1 MTVTQQRNPHNPEKC
16 PFYIES
22 TSPLTAEESIARCVM
37 CVTRGNQ
44 RLQSLKKDL
53 HQTAY
58 LTILE
63 QMSEYDQDHRS
74 GASFI
79 TFIRSKVCGK
89 LWTERAEHLKSIP
102 FPVHEG
108 RGDTQ
113 PLTNNPLVDALVA
126 EACQGENVDD
136 RVTRRVEVKQF
147 KKLLPQLLGR
157 LSERERLVLNMNGER
172 SLHTSLTATTPP
184 TCGCLH
190 PNLSGSMKGPLTS
203 CFALSF
209 YMSPDN
215 NYAHPSI
222 R

>member
-1 MTVTQQRNPHNPEKC
+1 MIQQRNPHNPEKC

-22 TSPLTAEESIARCVM
+22 TSPLTAEKSIARCVM

-89 LWTERAEHLKSIP
+89 LWSERAEHLKSIP

-113 PLTNNPLVDALVA
+113 PLANNPLVDALVA
-126 EACQGENVDD
+126 EAFQGESADD
-136 RVTRRVEVKQF
+136 RATRRVEVKQF

-157 LSERERLVLNMNGER
+157 LSERERLVLKLKFFEAKKSVEIAKILDVSEAR
-172 SLHTSLTATTPP
+172 VSQLISTTLAKLRK
-184 TCGCLH
+184 TTRGRFC
-190 PNLSGSMKGPLTS
+190 
-203 CFALSF
+203 
-209 YMSPDN
+209 
-215 NYAHPSI
+215 
-222 R
+222 

>member
-1 MTVTQQRNPHNPEKC
+1 MTQQRNPHNPEKC

-89 LWTERAEHLKSIP
+89 LWTEKAEHLKSIP

-113 PLTNNPLVDALVA
+113 PLANNPLVDALVA
-126 EACQGENVDD
+126 EACQGESADD
-136 RVTRRVEVKQF
+136 RATRRVEVKQF

-157 LSERERLVLNMNGER
+157 LSERERLVLKLKFFKAKKSVEIAKILDVSEAR
-172 SLHTSLTATTPP
+172 VSQLIRTTLAKLRK
-184 TCGCLH
+184 TTRGRFC
-190 PNLSGSMKGPLTS
+190 
-203 CFALSF
+203 
-209 YMSPDN
+209 
-215 NYAHPSI
+215 
-222 R
+222 